1 MKISQLLTVAA
12 IAATAVLSPVRV
24 SATTDSPQAESHAE
38 AITDDARL
46 ARAMGTVLGSAVKQ
60 SIDQFVLAGMPVDRQ
75 LVLQTLMAY
84 VEGQPTGYDLRSA
97 DEFISDYLARRRA
110 ATNVILSDETQQA
123 FLAEAAA
130 VEGAVTM
137 PSGLV
142 FRVIT
147 EGEGV
152 MPTDGDSVSVDY
164 VGRLSDGTVFD
175 ATESPVVF
183 TVGNLVPGFVE
194 GLKMM
199 KPGGTYEVTF
209 PASLGY
215 GAEGVPGAIPGNAAL
230 QFTVQ
235 MHEVMHNKAS

>member
-1 MKISQLLTVAA
+1 MKLIKLLSVAA
-12 IAATAVLSPVRV
+12 IAATAVINPLQLKAANDTVAPD
-24 SATTDSPQAESHAE
+24 TTEGIS
-38 AITDDARL
+38 DDARL

-60 SIDQFVLAGMPVDRQ
+60 SIDHFVLAGMPVDRQ
-75 LVLQTLMAY
+75 LVVQTLLAY
-84 VEGQPTGYDLRSA
+84 LDGQPTGYDLQSA

-110 ATNVILSDETQQA
+110 AATQTMSEESQQA
-123 FLAEAAA
+123 FLSEAAA
-130 VEGAVTM
+130 AEGAVTM
-137 PSGLV
+137 PSGMV

-152 MPTDGDSVSVDY
+152 MPVEGDSVSVDY

-175 ATESPVVF
+175 ATDSPVIF
-183 TVGNLVPGFVE
+183 NVGNLVPGFVE

-215 GAEGVPGAIPGNAAL
+215 GAEGIPGAIPGNAAL
-230 QFTVQ
+230 QFTVV
-235 MHEVMHNKAS
+235 MHEVMHQ